1 MRATDFVYD
10 NYALSDYGFMI
21 GKIDSSSNTDTFDV
35 GSQITFNTTSQHY
48 GKYNALTGTQYDSCV
63 TCTFQIC
70 KIPCHTQDMEI
81 TSEEF
86 RDLMRWL
93 NRKEFLPFNFCIET
107 GDIVYFDASFN
118 VKKITVGS
126 ILYGLELTMKTNRPF
141 GYGDKIVSSMNF
153 SDITTTF
160 EVEDLSDEIGYVYPD
175 MKITCYS
182 NGDLSVNNAEQAC
195 TMLIQNCSSGE
206 TITISGN
213 TQIIT
218 TSSTTHKIC
227 NDFNYQFMR
236 IGNTFTNRKNTLS
249 VSSPCSIELSY
260 NPIIKDLM

>member
-1 MRATDFVYD
+1 METMAS
-10 NYALSDYGFMI
+10 NPLSGYGFMI
-21 GKIDSSSNTDTFDV
+21 GKIDSSNGTETFDV
-35 GSQITFNTTSQHY
+35 GSQITFNTTSQHN

-70 KIPCHTQDMEI
+70 KIPCNTQDMEI
-81 TSEEF
+81 TSIEF
-86 RDLMRWL
+86 RELIRWL

-118 VKKITVGS
+118 VKKITVGG
-126 ILYGLELTMKTNRPF
+126 ILYGLELTMETNRPF
-141 GYGDKIVSSMNF
+141 GYGDKIVSTMNF
-153 SDITTTF
+153 SNTTKTF
-160 EVEDLSDEIGYVYPD
+160 EIEDPSDEIGYVYPD
-175 MKITCYS
+175 MKITCS
-182 NGDLSVNNAEQAC
+182 ASGDLSIKNTEQDC

-213 TQIIT
+213 AQIIT

>member
-1 MRATDFVYD
+1 MRVTDFVYD
-10 NYALSDYGFMI
+10 GHALSDYGFMI
-21 GKIDSSSNTDTFDV
+21 GKIDSSNGTETFDV
-35 GSQITFNTTSQHY
+35 GSQITFNTTSQHN

-70 KIPCHTQDMEI
+70 KIPCNTQDMEI
-81 TSEEF
+81 TSVEF
-86 RDLMRWL
+86 RELIRWL
-93 NRKEFLPFNFCIET
+93 NRKEFLQFNFCIET

-118 VKKITVGS
+118 VKKITVGG
-126 ILYGLELTMKTNRPF
+126 ILYGLELTMETNRPF
-141 GYGDKIVSSMNF
+141 GYGDKIVSTMNF
-153 SDITTTF
+153 SNTTKTF
-160 EVEDLSDEIGYVYPD
+160 EIEDLSDEIGYVYPD
-175 MKITCYS
+175 MKITCS
-182 NGDLSVNNAEQAC
+182 ASGDLSIKNAEQDC

-213 TQIIT
+213 AQIIT

>member
-10 NYALSDYGFMI
+10 SHSLSDYGFMI
-21 GKIDSSSNTDTFDV
+21 GKIDSSNGTETFDV
-35 GSQITFNTTSQHY
+35 GSQITFNTTSQY
-48 GKYNALTGTQYDSCV
+48 NGKYNALTGTQYDSCV

-70 KIPCHTQDMEI
+70 KIPCNTQDMEI
-81 TSEEF
+81 TSIEF
-86 RDLMRWL
+86 RELIRWL

-118 VKKITVGS
+118 VKKITVGG
-126 ILYGLELTMKTNRPF
+126 ILYGLELTMETNRPF
-141 GYGDKIVSSMNF
+141 GYGDKIVSTMNF
-153 SDITTTF
+153 SNTTKTF
-160 EVEDLSDEIGYVYPD
+160 EIEDPSDEIGYVYPD
-175 MKITCYS
+175 MKITCS
-182 NGDLSVNNAEQAC
+182 ASGDLSIKNTEQDC

-213 TQIIT
+213 AQIIT

>member
-10 NYALSDYGFMI
+10 GYSLSDYGFMI
-21 GKIDSSSNTDTFDV
+21 GKIDSSNGTETFDV
-35 GSQITFNTTSQHY
+35 GSQITFNTTPQHN
-48 GKYNALTGTQYDSCV
+48 GKYVALTNVQYDSCV

-70 KIPCHTQDMEI
+70 KIPCNVQDMEI
-81 TSEEF
+81 TFAEF

-118 VKKITVGS
+118 VKKITVGG
-126 ILYGLELTMKTNRPF
+126 ILYGLELTMETNRPF
-141 GYGDKIVSSMNF
+141 GYGDKIVHTLKF
-153 SDITTTF
+153 SNASQTI
-160 EVEDLSDEIGYVYPD
+160 EIEDASDEIGYIYPD
-175 MKITCYS
+175 MKITCS
-182 NGDLSVNNAEQAC
+182 SSGDLSIKNAEQNC
-195 TMLIQNCSSGE
+195 TMLVKNCESGE
-206 TITISGN
+206 VITISGN
-213 TQIIT
+213 AQFIT
-218 TSSTTHKIC
+218 TSSTTHKIA
-227 NDFNYQFMR
+227 NDFNYQFMK